1 MVTPPRR
8 PRPGRGILAEI
19 AERKRWERDVLKDAL
34 RGNLRVAPT
43 TDWFPGT
50 EVLNRAKELLKQGGS
65 EPRGRSLATALGH
78 EERLDLIAEIKRAS
92 PSAGRIAHW
101 ARPDEL
107 ATAYAE
113 AGADAVSVLTDAH
126 YFDGRPEFVSTV
138 GQLFTGP
145 VLRKDFLDDELDLA
159 ISAALEAD
167 AVLAIVALLGPR
179 TGNFLR
185 VARYYGLEV
194 LVEVHDRAELDKAM
208 AAGAAIIGINN
219 RNLKTFAVDLGT
231 TEELAELIPS
241 PVILVAESG
250 IRSPDDAKRMRRA
263 GADALLVGES
273 LARDGGSGLADLKL
287 NAARG
292 HRPL

>member
-8 PRPGRGILAEI
+8 PRPGRSILAEI

-50 EVLNRAKELLKQGGS
+50 EVLNRAKEMLKQGGS